1 MPKRINKTYNF
12 LDLFSGIGGFHKS
25 LSNVAKNK
33 NLNIN
38 LLSAVDIDPETRVI
52 YKDSYNHTPLIDV
65 RDINAIKNRVGDK
78 KVDII
83 FAGFPCQP
91 FSKAGKREGFADVN
105 KGNLFFALYEIISFY
120 KPKYVLLENVH
131 NLKNH
136 DSGRTWSHIKKML
149 EIYYDVPSL
158 PIEISPHQLG
168 HPELRKRVY
177 IPCILKDVNSNGS
190 VMQVDHFRLD
200 EKHEFNDLHHS
211 EFPNS
216 HTNITDEKIM
226 YLNAWKKL
234 LDHVKYEAPKPMWS
248 DFWNGKKE
256 NVNNYPDWKYNIIM
270 KNKIFYNRHKVF
282 INNWLKSN
290 KVNTWKP
297 SFRKMEWNAGS
308 YQYWNTIC
316 QFRPSGI
323 RLKRPNY
330 FPTFVAIN
338 QTPVLMW
345 NKKLLSPYDI
355 LNIQGF
361 DNLNTENTSEK
372 SLYRM
377 TGNTVN
383 VHTTSFVI
391 DKLLEIGGD

>member
-1 MPKRINKTYNF
+1 MPKRKSKTYNF

-33 NLNIN
+33 DWNIN

-52 YKDSYNHTPLIDV
+52 YENSYHHTPLVDV
-65 RDINAIKNRVGDK
+65 RDINAIKERVGDN

-149 EIYYDVPSL
+149 EIYYDVTSW

-168 HPELRKRVY
+168 YPELRKRVY
-177 IPCILKDVNSNGS
+177 IPCILREANKHRTL
-190 VMQVDHFRLD
+190 MQMEHFKLNQ
-200 EKHEFNDLHHS
+200 KYEFQDLFHS

-216 HTNITDEKIM
+216 NTNITDEKIM
-226 YLNAWKKL
+226 YLNVWKKL
-234 LDHVKYEAPKPMWS
+234 LDHVAYNVPKPMWS
-248 DFWNGKKE
+248 DFWNAKKE
-256 NVNNYPDWKYNIIM
+256 NANHYPEWKYNIII
-270 KNKIFYNRHKVF
+270 KNKIFYKEHKVF
-282 INNWLKSN
+282 INNWLKEN
-290 KVNTWKP
+290 KVSTWKP

-361 DNLNTENTSEK
+361 DNLDTKNISEK